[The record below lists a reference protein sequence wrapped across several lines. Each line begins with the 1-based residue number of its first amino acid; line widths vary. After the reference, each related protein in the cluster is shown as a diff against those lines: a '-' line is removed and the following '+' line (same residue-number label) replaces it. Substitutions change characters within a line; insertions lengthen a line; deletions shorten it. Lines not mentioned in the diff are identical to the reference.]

1 MSILKYTN
9 KLFFLIIL
17 GIFSYVLFFL
27 LSNTS
32 RGFDITDDS
41 YYILSAQSQSD
52 IFSTLLHEGYY
63 TGILYFL
70 SGYNLSYFR
79 MIGILVLISVSGWFA
94 IELHK
99 YISTKCNFEINKFDK
114 FLFIVPIM
122 LGSLAYYTLWLIT
135 PSYNWLSLLSV
146 ILVILSLIRVI
157 NNKELNYEKYITL
170 DYILLSFSL
179 SLAFMA
185 KPTTA
190 LVLSFISVL
199 FVLYEWKNINIKK
212 TLFSVVIL
220 TILIVISHIFLL
232 DGGFSSYYYRLIEG
246 MERTTLL
253 GGGHTLGNR
262 YDDMTRL
269 ISQFFFGEFY
279 FHKINNFYI
288 YGSLLIVFV
297 LYIFKNKINFLNLYF
312 IFMSIILITY
322 SYDMFN
328 YGLIQDFRF
337 IWIRVIELLLL
348 NLILIIISLL
358 FIDNKITLLKEITKV
373 IGLSFLM
380 ILGSFACK
388 FGTGNNI
395 IFAMSDSIIFII
407 ASIIILNFTFDRLLN
422 IRIFT
427 VLTGL
432 ILSVFIY
439 FLINN
444 AYEHPYRLITNI
456 NEQNQT
462 VELLG
467 TLKVD
472 KITKAYIEDLQKIS
486 SVNKSIDEKISL
498 IDMTGGSP
506 GANIILD
513 ADFFGTQWLIGG
525 YVGSNEYV
533 YEILKTYQGSEKLHK
548 AWILIAPNGSRKI
561 DLNILNQL
569 GLNFPDKYKKIGT
582 VKTADRDEIQELW
595 KPID

>member
-1 MSILKYTN
+1 MNILKYTN
-9 KLFFLIIL
+9 TLFFLIIL
-17 GIFSYVLFFL
+17 GIFSYVLFYL

-41 YYILSAQSQSD
+41 YYILTAQSQSD
-52 IFSTLLHEGYY
+52 IFSTLLHDGYY

-79 MIGILVLISVSGWFA
+79 MVGILVLISISGWFA
-94 IELHK
+94 LELHR
-99 YISTKCNFEINKFDK
+99 YISTKFNFAINKFDK
-114 FLFIVPIM
+114 FLFIVSIM
-122 LGSLAYYTLWLIT
+122 LGSLSYYKLWLIT

-157 NNKELNYEKYITL
+157 NNKVLNYERHITL

-185 KPTTA
+185 RPTTA
-190 LVLSFISVL
+190 LVLSFASIL
-199 FVLYEWKNINIKK
+199 FVFYEWKNINIKK
-212 TLFSVVIL
+212 ALFSVVIL
-220 TILIVISHIFLL
+220 TILIVISHILLL

-246 MERTTLL
+246 IERASLL
-253 GGGHTLGNR
+253 GGGHTLGDR

-269 ISQFFFGEFY
+269 IRLFFFEEFY

-288 YGSLLIVFV
+288 YGSFLIVFI
-297 LYIFKNKINFLNLYF
+297 LYIFKNKINSLNLYL
-312 IFMSIILITY
+312 IFTSIILVTY

-328 YGLIQDFRF
+328 NALVQDFSF
-337 IWIRVIELLLL
+337 MWIRVIELLFL
-348 NLILIIISLL
+348 NLILIIVSLL
-358 FIDNKITLLKEITKV
+358 FIDNKITLLKDIVKV

-388 FGTGNNI
+388 FGTNNNI
-395 IFAMSDSIIFII
+395 IFAMSDSIIFIMS
-407 ASIIILNFTFDRLLN
+407 SIIVLNFIFDRLVN
-422 IRIFT
+422 TKIFT
-427 VLTGL
+427 ALSGL
-432 ILSVFIY
+432 IVSIFIY
-439 FLINN
+439 FSINN
-444 AYEHPYRLITNI
+444 ASEHPYRLVTNI
-456 NEQNQT
+456 KEQNQT

-467 TLKVD
+467 TIKVD
-472 KITKAYIEDLQKIS
+472 KITKKYIEDLQKIS
-486 SVNKSIDEKISL
+486 SLNKSINEKISL

-506 GANIILD
+506 GANIILG
-513 ADFFGTQWLIGG
+513 ADLFGTQWLLGG
-525 YVGSNEYV
+525 YKGSNEYV
-533 YEILKTYQGSEKLHK
+533 YKILKSYQGSEKLHR

-569 GLNFPDKYKKIGT
+569 GLNFPGKYKKIGI
-582 VKTADRDEIQELW
+582 VKTAHRDEIQELW